1 MAVKEITISRC
12 RDDEVADL
20 RRFIGEHWRRGHIL
34 ARDEALLRW
43 QYDPR
48 RSRDEKNWPGPTI
61 LLAKE
66 DGRIVGML
74 GLILSEMNV
83 RGQALPGAWLAVW
96 LSLPEVR
103 KHGVGLK
110 LLDAAWKPPGCEAVF
125 VIGINEQVKRIYAGL
140 GYEILDDVPRYVAV
154 GDPRRAAALMLS
166 IDANADAGSVEA
178 HCDEIIVSENQ
189 THEGNRQVEAVAHP
203 GLFDA
208 DWDAAW
214 AQRFAPALI
223 GTNRDST
230 YLNWRYVNHPSFDYE
245 CRVARDARSGE
256 LHGLAVFR
264 VEQIRGRG
272 EQVLRVVEFL
282 ATPEGG
288 PPLAGAVAEA
298 MRRHDVVFAD
308 FYCTCGKMATPLE
321 AVGFR
326 VESHE
331 GERPVLPCRL
341 QPLEAGVF
349 KMMGAIRLAEQWRE
363 RGGLMVPSGDLCLT
377 KSDGDMDRAN

>member
-12 RDDEVADL
+12 QADEVGDL
-20 RRFIGEHWRRGHIL
+20 RRFIDEYWRRGHIL

-48 RSRDEKNWPGPTI
+48 RGRQADWPGPTV
-61 LLAKE
+61 LVAKE
-66 DGRIVGML
+66 DRRIVGML
-74 GLILSEMNV
+74 GLILAEMNV
-83 RGQALPGAWLAVW
+83 RGRALPGAWLAVW

-110 LLDAAWKPPGCEAVF
+110 LLDAAWNLAGCEAVF

-140 GYEILDDVPRYVAV
+140 GYEILDEVPRYVAV
-154 GDPRRAAALMLS
+154 GDPKPAAALMLS
-166 IDANADAGSVEA
+166 VDANADADSVEV
-178 HCDEIIVSENQ
+178 HCDEIAVHENQ
-189 THEGNRQVEAVAHP
+189 DREGNQQVEAVAHP

-214 AQRFAPALI
+214 AERFAPTLI

-245 CRVARDARSGE
+245 RRVARDARSGE

-264 VEQIRGRG
+264 VEQIRGR
-272 EQVLRVVEFL
+272 EERVLRIVEFL

-288 PPLAGAVAEA
+288 PPLAGAVTEA
-298 MRRHDVVFAD
+298 MRRHDVAFAD
-308 FYCTCGKMATPLE
+308 FYCTCEKMAAPLE

-331 GERPVLPCRL
+331 AGRPVLPCRL
-341 QPLEAGVF
+341 QPLEGGVF
-349 KMMGAIRLAEQWRE
+349 KMMGAIRLAEEWRQ
-363 RGGLMVPSGDLCLT
+363 RGGLMVPSGDLYVT

>member
-1 MAVKEITISRC
+1 MAVKAITISRC
-12 RDDEVADL
+12 CGDEVSEL
-20 RRFIGEHWRRGHIL
+20 RRFIDEYWRRGHIL

-43 QYDPR
+43 QYAQR
-48 RSRDEKNWPGPTI
+48 RGRHADRPGPTV

-83 RGQALPGAWLAVW
+83 RGKALPGAWLAVW
-96 LSLPEVR
+96 LTLPEVR

-110 LLDAAWKPPGCEAVF
+110 LLDAAWNLAGCEAVF
-125 VIGINEQVKRIYAGL
+125 VIGINEHVKRIYAGL
-140 GYEILDDVPRYVAV
+140 GYEILDDVPRYVAA
-154 GDPRRAAALMLS
+154 GDSKRAAALMLA
-166 IDANADAGSVEA
+166 IDANADAGGVEA
-178 HCDEIIVSENQ
+178 HCRQIAIHQVEIDEGGAE
-189 THEGNRQVEAVAHP
+189 VEAVAHP

-256 LHGLAVFR
+256 LHGLTAFR

-272 EQVLRVVEFL
+272 ERVLRIVEFL

-288 PPLAGAVAEA
+288 PPLARAVAEA

-308 FYCTCGKMATPLE
+308 FYCTCEKMAAPLE

-341 QPLEAGVF
+341 QPLEGGVF
-349 KMMGAIRLAEQWRE
+349 KMMGAIRLAEEWRE
-363 RGGLMVPSGDLCLT
+363 RGGLMVPSGDLYVT